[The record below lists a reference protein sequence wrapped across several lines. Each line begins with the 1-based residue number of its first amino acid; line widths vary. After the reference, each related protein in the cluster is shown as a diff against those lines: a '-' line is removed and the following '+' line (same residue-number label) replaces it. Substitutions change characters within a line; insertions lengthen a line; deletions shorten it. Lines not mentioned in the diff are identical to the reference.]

1 MKLFG
6 MRIAKDNVAR
16 REAMEIYRT
25 AFSHGAEKER
35 QRIIALL
42 EEEASANDTV
52 NNPYDAGYIRA
63 LIGLIKN
70 DYENVIKDKD
80 N

>member
-25 AFSHGAEKER
+25 AFSHGAEHER
-35 QRIIALL
+35 DIIIALL
-42 EEEASANDTV
+42 ETEATIYPCGLLDPEEV
-52 NNPYDAGYIRA
+52 IA
-63 LIGLIKN
+63 LIKGETEYLSP
-70 DYENVIKDKD
+70 
-80 N
+80 